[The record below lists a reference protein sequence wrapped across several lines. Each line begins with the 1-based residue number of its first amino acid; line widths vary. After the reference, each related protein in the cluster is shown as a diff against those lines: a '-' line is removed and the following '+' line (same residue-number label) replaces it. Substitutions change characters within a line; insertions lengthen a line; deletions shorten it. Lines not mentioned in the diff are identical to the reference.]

1 LGLSEEEQ
9 MISEEAIRQ
18 RSYAIWE
25 REGRPQGKAMEHWLR
40 AKTELELE
48 LGGALSGPTDW
59 AVTVMPRVPISCP
72 PTRMMAKR
80 VGQSGTSV
88 AA

>member
-1 LGLSEEEQ
+1 

-40 AKTELELE
+40 AKTELELG
-48 LGGALSGPTDW
+48 LGGALSTSTDW
-59 AVTVMPRVPISCP
+59 TVTVMPRVPISCP
-72 PTRMMAKR
+72 PTRMTARRAGK
-80 VGQSGTSV
+80 SGTAVS
-88 AA
+88 A